1 MGTKKDVFTI
11 IKDILQ
17 VHQQSMTN
25 FFNSTLERIDKK
37 SSDLIGAQL
46 AQRRFDNVVT
56 TSLLTLSQRCDTV
69 KNESC
74 ADVGFRRCDNVA
86 LRRY

>member
-17 VHQQSMTN
+17 VHEQSITN

-46 AQRRFDNVVT
+46 AQRRFDNIVT

-74 ADVGFRRCDNVA
+74 ADVGFRR
-86 LRRY
+86 Y